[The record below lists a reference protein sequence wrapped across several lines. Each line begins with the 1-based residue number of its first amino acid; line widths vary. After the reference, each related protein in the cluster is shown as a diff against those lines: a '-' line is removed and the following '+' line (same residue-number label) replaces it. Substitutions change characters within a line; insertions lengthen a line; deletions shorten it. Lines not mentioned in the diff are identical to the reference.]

1 MFVKGR
7 REMYSKFL
15 SRIKNSCQPV
25 VAIINAYFMLQS
37 SQPPSC
43 SYVLPIKEKKDI
55 KKNEEKQS

>member
-1 MFVKGR
+1 
-7 REMYSKFL
+7 MYSKFL